1 MAVETATPPQRALLR
16 RRRLAG
22 AAALAAAGLAVAL
35 APAAASAQSLRG
47 LYEAAHAYDAT
58 YLAARAL
65 ADSATYRVEQT
76 RALNRASASLSGNVA
91 ASHRPSSPATTRVGR
106 HSAASARCSE
116 CEIGRAH
123 V

>member
-1 MAVETATPPQRALLR
+1 MAVETATPPQRALRR

-35 APAAASAQSLRG
+35 APAAASAQSLRE

-76 RALNRASASLSGNVA
+76 RALEPGERFALRQR
-91 ASHRPSSPATTRVGR
+91 RPGR
-106 HSAASARCSE
+106 EQSDRRRE
-116 CEIGRAH
+116 LQQQRLRPRR
-123 V
+123 